1 VKQIRIWMA
10 STRNFLE
17 IIQADRGAN
26 PRDPKARTVMAS
38 FRIAQ
43 AFGATRQP
51 TPTIAWPSIFLHRL
65 FTEWLLGIELRP
77 RTLVG
82 QGLSLYH
89 GTGLVVN
96 DHTVIGRNVKLR
108 HGVTIGHSIE
118 GGPCPTLED
127 GVDVGAGAI
136 ILGGITIGRGAKI
149 GAGSVV
155 TRSVPAGA
163 RVVGNPARVLGSVGE

>member
-1 VKQIRIWMA
+1 VKQ
-10 STRNFLE
+10 TRTWTRRVRRLLA
-17 IIQADRGAN
+17 ILRVDWLAN
-26 PRDPKARTVMAS
+26 PRDPKAMTVMAS

-43 AFGATRQP
+43 ALGGTRRP
-51 TPTIAWPSIFLHRL
+51 VPIIAWPFIAFHRL

-77 RTLVG
+77 RTVIG

-96 DHTVIGRNVKLR
+96 DHTVIGCNVKLR
-108 HGVTIGHSIE
+108 HGVTIGHSTE

-136 ILGGITIGRGAKI
+136 ILGGITIGANAKI

-163 RVVGNPARVLGSVGE
+163 RVGGNPAKILRTVTE

>member
-1 VKQIRIWMA
+1 
-10 STRNFLE
+10 
-17 IIQADRGAN
+17 
-26 PRDPKARTVMAS
+26 MAS

-43 AFGATRQP
+43 AFGASRRP
-51 TPTIAWPSIFLHRL
+51 CPPIAWPFVIFHRL
-65 FTEWLLGIELRP
+65 FTEWFLGIELRP
-77 RTLVG
+77 RTVVG
-82 QGLSLYH
+82 KGLSLYH

-96 DHTVIGRNVKLR
+96 DQAMIGCNVKLR
-108 HGVTIGHSIE
+108 HGVTIGHAIE

-136 ILGGITIGRGAKI
+136 ILGGIIIGRDARV

-163 RVVGNPARVLGSVGE
+163 RVVGNPARVLPVASE